1 MLMPISLRQFEKDLA
16 KAIKRNK
23 NIEKLK
29 SIITIICEERVLP
42 PKNRNHKLRGNYNGY
57 WECHI
62 ESDWLLIYKK
72 TATEIFLVRL
82 GSHADLFE

>member
-1 MLMPISLRQFEKDLA
+1 MLKTVFQRQFEKD
-16 KAIKRNK
+16 IKKIQKRGK

-29 SIITIICEERVLP
+29 NIMTLLIEKKSLP
-42 PKNRNHKLRGNYNGY
+42 IKNLNHKLKGNFKGY

-72 TATEIFLVRL
+72 MATQIIFVRT
-82 GSHADLFE
+82 GSHSDLF